1 MQAKKPLALLL
12 SLSMGLSMG
21 TPALAAARETSLPD
35 VGQSW
40 AADSIHRWLEAGLVE
55 GDDQGLFRP
64 AANLTRG
71 ELATIFV
78 RLLGLSEKAPNRYA
92 DLKGDEWYA
101 DAILKCTA
109 AGILEGDGTNCNATQ
124 TITRQ
129 ETMVMFARATG
140 IREEK
145 EPNLGQFVDGT
156 DAAGWAAG
164 YLAPLAQLGIL
175 SGVED
180 GSHLAPKANIDRAS
194 TMALLDKAVS
204 DYITGSAQVEAEDE
218 GRFVVVNAGQS
229 AARSGAQV
237 EVSGQAAGLVVAPGS
252 AGAKITAQDL
262 TAATVKVDAPVEL
275 TLSGSTSA
283 DYLSVNAE
291 AQLAV
296 EKDASVEELSLNAA
310 AQVDNQ
316 GTIGKAAVNAD
327 GVVLDGKLPG
337 SLEVTDGVDQPTDS
351 EGNQVGGD
359 NNNGGSNGGGSGSGG
374 SGGSGG
380 GNGGGSGGSDG
391 DGDGDGD
398 GGQVPP
404 VQAGPAVTQVSEE
417 EGKVTIQFDQALYTM
432 EEDVLTKI
440 GSSST
445 PEGDVVNN
453 EALQAAG
460 YAISGDV
467 QITNLYVDNEN
478 EFVWTFDF
486 NSAKLGDG
494 MRYNKAIYD
503 AEGNSAG
510 YLTARRH
517 VALKDDEGRT
527 PYYVWTVAFE
537 QEAEAD
543 ITAPVLE
550 KESVTLLGDDDTL
563 TLTVPVS
570 DQGELAY
577 LEIDHSLEASFPEF
591 TVEAKS
597 YDFLDEESGLGYTSV
612 YTDTQGEQKWEITL
626 NPVATALLRQAA
638 DGSPMT
644 FYFSVKDKAGN
655 QFGSMYF
662 VDEEMTVSDVS
673 VPLDATAPTVVSF
686 AIDDQVVEDGATV
699 NFDEGQ
705 EFTSLTVTLSE
716 AVVAGDQT
724 QHITIDG
731 HEFGTFVIDEADPT
745 KLHITVTNHNG
756 NKYVEG
762 TFQFDLAAGALK
774 DASGN
779 ESEEQSYTIH
789 FTQNPGV

>member
-21 TPALAAARETSLPD
+21 SPALAAARETSLPD

-78 RLLGLSEKAPNRYA
+78 RLLGLSEKAPNHYA

-109 AGILEGDGTNCNATQ
+109 AGILEGDGANCNATH

-129 ETMVMFARATG
+129 ETMVMFARAMG

-145 EPNLGQFVDGT
+145 EPNLGQFVDGGT
-156 DAAGWAAG
+156 AAGWAAG
-164 YLAPLAQLGIL
+164 YLAPLAELGIL

-180 GSHLAPKANIDRAS
+180 GSHLAPMANIDRAS
-194 TMALLDKAVS
+194 IMALMDKAVS

-283 DYLSVNAE
+283 GYMSVNAE

-296 EKDASVEELSLNAA
+296 EKEASVKELALNAA

-316 GTIGKAAVNAD
+316 GSIDKASVNAD
-327 GVVLDGKLPG
+327 GVVLDGRLPG

-359 NNNGGSNGGGSGSGG
+359 NNNGGS
-374 SGGSGG
+374 GG
-380 GNGGGSGGSDG
+380 GNGGGSDG
-391 DGDGDGD
+391 DGDGGD
-398 GGQVPP
+398 GGQE
-404 VQAGPAVTQVSEE
+404 PADPAPSIAQVSEE
-417 EGKVTIQFDQALYTM
+417 EGKVTIRFSEALYTK
-432 EEDVLTKI
+432 EDGVLTKI

-445 PEGDVVNN
+445 PEGDVVSN
-453 EALQAAG
+453 EALQSAG
-460 YAISGDV
+460 YVISGDV
-467 QITNLYVDNEN
+467 QITNLYVDNET

-494 MRYNKAIYD
+494 MRYGKELFDEA
-503 AEGNSAG
+503 GNSAG

-543 ITAPVLE
+543 VTAPVLE

-570 DQGELAY
+570 DDGELAY

-597 YDFLDEESGLGYTSV
+597 YEFLDEESGLGYTSA

-673 VPLDATAPTVVSF
+673 VPLDTTAPTVVSF

-762 TFQFDLAAGALK
+762 TFKFDLAAGALK
-774 DASGN
+774 DASDN
-779 ESEEQSYTIH
+779 ENEEQSYTIH
-789 FTQNPGV
+789 FTKNPGV

>member
-21 TPALAAARETSLPD
+21 SPALAAARETKLPD
-35 VGQSW
+35 VSQSW
-40 AADSIHRWLEAGLVE
+40 ASESIHRWLEAGLVE

-78 RLLGLSEKAPNRYA
+78 RLLGLTEKAPNRYA

-109 AGILEGDGTNCNATQ
+109 AGILEGDGANCNATR

-129 ETMVMFARATG
+129 ETIVMFARAMGVRQDRT
-140 IREEK
+140 
-145 EPNLGQFVDGT
+145 PDLSQFVDGK
-156 DAAGWAAG
+156 DAADWAAG
-164 YLAPLAQLGIL
+164 YLAPLAELGIL

-180 GSHLAPKANIDRAS
+180 GSRLAPLANIDRAS

-204 DYITGSAQVEAEDE
+204 DYITGSDQVNAKDED
-218 GRFVVVNAGQS
+218 RFVVVNAGS
-229 AARSGAQV
+229 ASRSGAQV
-237 EVSGQAAGLVVAPGS
+237 EVSGQTAGLVVAPGS
-252 AGAKITAQDL
+252 AGAKVTARDL
-262 TAATVKVDAPVEL
+262 TAGTVKVDAPVDL
-275 TLSGSTSA
+275 ILAGRSA
-283 DYLSVNAE
+283 AGYMSVNDE
-291 AQLAV
+291 ASLTV
-296 EKDASVEELSLNAA
+296 EADASVEELELNAA
-310 AQVDNQ
+310 ARVDNQ
-316 GTIGKAAVNAD
+316 GTIDYAGVNAD
-327 GVVLDGKLPG
+327 GVVLDGNLPG
-337 SLEVTDGVDQPTDS
+337 ELDVAAGVDQPTDS
-351 EGNQVGGD
+351 EGNPVGGSDEGDGD
-359 NNNGGSNGGGSGSGG
+359 NNGDGDNGDGDNN
-374 SGGSGG
+374 G
-380 GNGGGSGGSDG
+380 GNGGGNGSGGNGGSDG
-391 DGDGDGD
+391 DGDGDGE
-398 GGQVPP
+398 VPP
-404 VQAGPAVTQVSEE
+404 AQSGPAISQVTEE
-417 EGKVTIQFDQALYTM
+417 EGKVTIRFDQALYTK
-432 EEDVLTKI
+432 EEGELTKI
-440 GSSST
+440 GSSSA
-445 PEGDVVNN
+445 PEGDAVNN
-453 EALQAAG
+453 EALEAAG
-460 YAISGDV
+460 YAISGSV
-467 QITNLYVDNEN
+467 QITNLYVDNET

-494 MRYNKAIYD
+494 MRYDKELFD

-537 QEAEAD
+537 QEAQAD
-543 ITAPVLE
+543 ISAPVLD

-570 DQGELAY
+570 DDGQLAY

-597 YDFLDEESGLGYTSV
+597 YDYLDEESGLGYSV
-612 YTDTQGEQKWEITL
+612 QFTDTVGEQKWEITL
-626 NPVATALLRQAA
+626 NPAATALLRQAA

-644 FYFSVKDKAGN
+644 FYFSVKDQAGN

-662 VDEEMTVSDVS
+662 VEEEMTVSDVS
-673 VPLDATAPTVVSF
+673 VPLDTTAPTVVDF
-686 AIDDQVVEDGATV
+686 AIDGQSVENGATV
-699 NFDEGQ
+699 NFDEGA
-705 EFTSLTVTLSE
+705 EFTTLTVTLSE
-716 AVVAGDQT
+716 AVEAGEET

-731 HEFGTFVIDEADPT
+731 HEFGTFVIDETDPT

-779 ESEEQSYTIH
+779 ENEEQSYTIH
-789 FTQNPGV
+789 FAKNPVE